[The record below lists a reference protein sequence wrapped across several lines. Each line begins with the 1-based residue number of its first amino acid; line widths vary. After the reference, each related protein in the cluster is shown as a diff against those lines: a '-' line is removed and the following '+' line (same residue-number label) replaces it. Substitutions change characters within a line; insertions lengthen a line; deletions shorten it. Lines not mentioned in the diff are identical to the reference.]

1 MSSRAI
7 ASSKLRRVNKK
18 ELDTKPQSIPASVPK
33 PITITD
39 AMILLEKKIME
50 HDHMIKDMSSSQK
63 QKEEEEATLQM
74 SLQDKQQYNMILKDV
89 SDKLTTR
96 MALKNESLASLEKKI
111 NTKLSEVTRKLDSY
125 KMHKDLE
132 EKLSTMEKNIDT
144 MKKRLD
150 DNTTTHLNNDV
161 KDIRTQIYQMRKS
174 IAVLTR
180 TQEVEQIIEKESTE
194 IPVDERAQAEIMQ
207 LKLKVRYLLEQ
218 VEALNETS
226 KEIPDQTV
234 IHVESDEIR
243 AKMKNMMY
251 EISRLKTQFID
262 IKDKSANSPSNGV
275 PPVPQNDTFSKE
287 ILPSDIEQLKKQYSV
302 IQKQNAYLMQK
313 FK

>member
-18 ELDTKPQSIPASVPK
+18 ELDTKPQTIPASVPK

-50 HDHMIKDMSSSQK
+50 HDHMLKDMSSSQK
-63 QKEEEEATLQM
+63 HKEEEESTLQM
-74 SLQDKQQYNMILKDV
+74 SLQDKQQYNMILKDI

-96 MALKNESLASLEKKI
+96 MALKNESLSSLEKKI
-111 NTKLSEVTRKLDSY
+111 NAKLSEVTRKLDSY

-180 TQEVEQIIEKESTE
+180 TQEVEQNIEKESTE
-194 IPVDERAQAEIMQ
+194 LPVDERAQAEIIQ
-207 LKLKVRYLLEQ
+207 LKLKVRYLLKQ
-218 VEALNETS
+218 VEVLNETS
-226 KEIPDQTV
+226 KEVPDQS
-234 IHVESDEIR
+234 ILHVESDEIR

-262 IKDKSANSPSNGV
+262 IKDKNANSPSNV
-275 PPVPQNDTFSKE
+275 VHSMPQNDTFSKE
-287 ILPSDIEQLKKQYSV
+287 ILPSDIDQLKKQYSV